1 MARPATTPQPLGHD
15 TLTWK
20 NFGDPRA
27 LLLTARTGL
36 LQAMHPGI
44 SEALVAQPDF
54 FEDPW
59 SRLLRSVAPAVSVV
73 YDGPR
78 APETGRK
85 VRDFHKEALR
95 PDAFYWAH
103 ATFFDSMLIG
113 ADLFGSPMTAY
124 QQEQAY
130 EESVQWYA
138 MYGLSMRSIPPT
150 LHAFREYWQHVLVDV
165 LEPTE
170 AVLAALR
177 PEASKR
183 LPVWIGRGLLP
194 PEARDMLGLDWSAT
208 EERALQAL
216 FAGLRL
222 TWPVVPSPLRET
234 RLARQGRKWL
244 AGTHN

>member
-1 MARPATTPQPLGHD
+1 MARAPITSQPLGPD

-44 SEALVAQPDF
+44 AEALVAQPDF

-59 SRLLRSVAPAVSVV
+59 RRLLRSVDPAVAVV

-78 APETGRK
+78 ASETGRK
-85 VRDFHKEALR
+85 VRDFHKQALR

-113 ADLFGSPMTAY
+113 ADLFGRPMTAY
-124 QQEQAY
+124 EQEQAY
-130 EESVQWYA
+130 DESVQWYA
-138 MYGLSMRSIPPT
+138 MYGLSMRSVPPS
-150 LHAFREYWQHVLVDV
+150 LHAFREYWYHVLTEV

-177 PEASKR
+177 PETTKR
-183 LPVWIGRGLLP
+183 VPVWIGRGLLP
-194 PEARDMLGLDWSAT
+194 PEAREILGLDWSPA

-216 FAGLRL
+216 FAGLR
-222 TWPVVPSPLRET
+222 TGWPLVPSPLRET
-234 RLARQGRKWL
+234 ARARRGRKGIAL
-244 AGTHN
+244 AG